1 MSPWLKGLLIVGVIV
16 GGLCSFVVLNAISKH
31 RDRATRE
38 WVRAD
43 TKAFGDASALFQ
55 ADVGRAPMALDELL
69 ASKAK
74 GWDGPYV
81 KGGAEPL
88 HDPWRRPYRYA
99 ANAPTATSITVGS
112 LGADGAPGGEGADA
126 DIQHVIVLPDL
137 REK

>member
-1 MSPWLKGLLIVGVIV
+1 LSPWLKGFLIVGVIV
-16 GGLCSFVVLNAISKH
+16 GGVASFVTLNDLGRH
-31 RDRATRE
+31 ERACRGKI
-38 WVRAD
+38 RAD
-43 TKAFGDASALFQ
+43 SQAFGDASALFQ
-55 ADVGRAPMALDELL
+55 ADVGRAPEALDELL

-99 ANAPTATSITVGS
+99 ADAPTATSITVGS

-137 REK
+137 RER